1 MMNAATLLLLSI
13 GSAYLGFID
22 PGPLGMGWYFCGA
35 VFLAA
40 AGVASEVQMLRSEI
54 KRARSTGKVQTPRE
68 WPAAPVKVE

>member
-1 MMNAATLLLLSI
+1 MNAATLLLLSI

-40 AGVASEVQMLRSEI
+40 AGVASEVQLLRSEV
-54 KRARSTGKVQTPRE
+54 KLLRKPGRTSVYVPSS
-68 WPAAPVKVE
+68 AAPVKVE